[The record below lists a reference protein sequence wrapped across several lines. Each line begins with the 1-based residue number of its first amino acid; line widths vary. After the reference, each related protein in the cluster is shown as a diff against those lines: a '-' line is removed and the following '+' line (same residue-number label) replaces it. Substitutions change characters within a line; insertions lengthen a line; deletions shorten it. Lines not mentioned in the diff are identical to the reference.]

1 MFQNQVEFAIV
12 IGTLML
18 FILSTSLILF
28 YWKYVNSRNLL
39 IKEREHEIF
48 LHKQALITAQL
59 EIKEETLRQVGYELH
74 DNIGQLMTLAKIHAN
89 SLHKLHPTE
98 HTLQT
103 INSISKAL
111 EELRKLSKSLDSN
124 ALKNLSLVNLI
135 SQILQQIEKLDAI
148 HCTINVENSEYEIDH
163 GVKIILFRTTQ
174 EILTN
179 ALKHSKADQICI
191 NLKFGEHELI
201 LEITD
206 NGIGFDPALMPT
218 VEGNGTGI
226 NHIQNRVGIIGA
238 KLHIES
244 YPNKGTKFII
254 TYPTNQHHA

>member
-1 MFQNQVEFAIV
+1 MQ
-12 IGTLML
+12 
-18 FILSTSLILF
+18 
-28 YWKYVNSRNLL
+28 
-39 IKEREHEIF
+39 
-48 LHKQALITAQL
+48 
-59 EIKEETLRQVGYELH
+59 
-74 DNIGQLMTLAKIHAN
+74 
-89 SLHKLHPTE
+89 
-98 HTLQT
+98 
-103 INSISKAL
+103 
-111 EELRKLSKSLDSN
+111 
-124 ALKNLSLVNLI
+124 
-135 SQILQQIEKLDAI
+135 
-148 HCTINVENSEYEIDH
+148 CTINVENSEYEIDH

-191 NLKFGEHELI
+191 NLIFGEHELI
-201 LEITD
+201 LEIKD

-254 TYPTNQHHA
+254 IYPTNQHHA